1 MSRTKVIR
9 LATRASKLA
18 LTQSKMVASFLSARF
33 PELKIE
39 LVKVSTQ
46 GDRDQTTPLSHFGG
60 TGLFVKELEAYLLDG
75 RADFAV
81 HSLKDVPS
89 HYHPDLK
96 LVSFPTREDTRD
108 VLITMNGYSWQEL
121 NDGATIGTS
130 SASRRAQLKKL
141 RPDLEFKEI
150 RGNIDTRMAKLENG
164 EYDGIILAAAGL
176 NRLEIPYPKN
186 GFVAVDDVIPSPG
199 QGCLAIQA
207 RKADTALHNILRT
220 INDPKSALAVYYERL
235 FMEAVGG
242 SCRYP
247 IGAHVSFVKEKAS
260 IKVMLGSE
268 GSDAFNT
275 ASETCYVKDIEA
287 TMNILINQIKK

>member
-1 MSRTKVIR
+1 MSRTRVIR

-18 LTQSKMVASFLSARF
+18 LTQSKMVAGFLSARF
-33 PELKIE
+33 PELIIE

-46 GDRDQTTPLSHFGG
+46 GDRDQSTPLSNFGG

-75 RADFAV
+75 RADIAV

-89 HYHPDLK
+89 QYHPDLK
-96 LVSFPTREDTRD
+96 LVAFPLRQDTRD
-108 VLITMNGYSWQEL
+108 VLISMNGYNWKEL
-121 NDGATIGTS
+121 KENAVIGTS

-164 EYDGIILAAAGL
+164 DYDGIILAAAGL
-176 NRLEIPYPKN
+176 NRMEMPFPQN
-186 GFVAVDDVIPSPG
+186 GLFTEDELIPSPG
-199 QGCLAIQA
+199 QGCLAVQA

-220 INDPKSALAVYYERL
+220 IDDPKSALAVYYERL

-247 IGAHVSFVKEKAS
+247 IGAHVSFDKEYAT
-260 IKVMLGSE
+260 IRVMLGSE
-268 GSDAFNT
+268 GSDEFKTSKA
-275 ASETCYVKDIEA
+275 TCFVKDIEA
-287 TMNILINQIKK
+287 TMETIINQFKK

>member
-1 MSRTKVIR
+1 MSKTRVIR

-33 PELKIE
+33 PELIIE

-46 GDRDQTTPLSHFGG
+46 GDRDQTTPLSNFGG
-60 TGLFVKELEAYLLDG
+60 TGLFVKELEAYLLDD

-89 HYHPDLK
+89 LYHPDLK

-121 NDGATIGTS
+121 KEDAIIGTS
-130 SASRRAQLKKL
+130 SASRKAQLKKL
-141 RPDLEFKEI
+141 RPDFQFKEI
-150 RGNIDTRMAKLENG
+150 RGNIDTRMSKLENG
-164 EYDGIILAAAGL
+164 EYDAIILAAAGL
-176 NRLEIPYPKN
+176 NRLELPYPKN
-186 GFVAVDDVIPSPG
+186 GYLTVNDIIPSPG

-207 RKADTALHNILRT
+207 RKSDTTLHNILRT

-247 IGAHVSFVKEKAS
+247 IGAHVSFDKENAT
-260 IKVMLGSE
+260 IRVMLGSE
-268 GSDAFNT
+268 GSDDFKT
-275 ASETCYVKDIEA
+275 ATEICFVKDIEA
-287 TMNILINQIKK
+287 TMEKVINQFKQ